1 MNTVIYA
8 RYSAGPRQTDQSI
21 DGQLRVCTEFCKQ
34 RGLTVVDT
42 YCDRHISGRTD
53 ERPEFQRLIADA
65 KAHKFEAVVVYKTDR
80 FARNKYDSAI
90 YKRELRRNGIQI
102 FYAAEAIPEG
112 PEGIILESLM
122 EGLAEYYSAELAQ
135 KIKRGLNESALKC
148 QSLGSG
154 RPLGY
159 TVDEQKHFQ
168 IDPESSQAVKTIFEM
183 YIKGESNAAICD
195 YLNARGLRTSQGNLF
210 NKNSINRIIKNR
222 KYIGEYRYNDIVVE
236 GGMPAIISKETFC
249 LAQAEMERRRTH
261 RAPVSPKAEYLLAG
275 KLFCG
280 HCKGPMQGVSGTGK
294 SGNKWYYYY
303 CANTRGK
310 ERTCDKKQV
319 SRDRLEKAVVD
330 FTVRY
335 ILQEDVLEE
344 LSKKVYAAQE
354 RQNNT
359 ASEIAFYEKKLAENK
374 KAIANIL
381 RAIESGAMTQALPAR
396 LQELENEQTVIQG
409 ELSYLKGARLAFT
422 EDQILFAL
430 LQHLDPRPGESEQD
444 YHRRIITDFVSE
456 VYLYDDRMLIY
467 FNISSAD
474 GKLKHADLSAIES
487 GVFDAGLIS
496 STNLIA
502 GRTPGAG
509 FDERSVSSTT
519 REPDEPSVL
528 HQREEPH
535 RFAVRLFPFHLIASL
550 SHEIKQHVDV
560 LTDGAEI
567 VSSAAPA
574 VIVPDAAAHLR
585 QELFLPHQNGV
596 SDPFVFLYKGF
607 QLLIFFYD
615 TDVGQVLREGT
626 GIEPVRL
633 RVKVQRRQ
641 RVQRLIGVPH
651 IGMPVIFFR
660 RLLEASYPILGL
672 ADRLIVVEQC
682 LSVVTIEL
690 VGVRIAVCIV
700 LVLERLDAFRPRGKV
715 KPDAHRLRMGGQS
728 CHDRQGQNARCD
740 RRNKFSSHDKTSFL

>member
-34 RGLTVVDT
+34 RGLTVIDT

-496 STNLIA
+496 SIL
-502 GRTPGAG
+502 RTKQTLPQEAAKGCSKKAAQKIRG
-509 FDERSVSSTT
+509 IIISK
-519 REPDEPSVL
+519 
-528 HQREEPH
+528 QR
-535 RFAVRLFPFHLIASL
+535 
-550 SHEIKQHVDV
+550 
-560 LTDGAEI
+560 
-567 VSSAAPA
+567 
-574 VIVPDAAAHLR
+574 
-585 QELFLPHQNGV
+585 
-596 SDPFVFLYKGF
+596 
-607 QLLIFFYD
+607 
-615 TDVGQVLREGT
+615 
-626 GIEPVRL
+626 
-633 RVKVQRRQ
+633 
-641 RVQRLIGVPH
+641 
-651 IGMPVIFFR
+651 
-660 RLLEASYPILGL
+660 
-672 ADRLIVVEQC
+672 
-682 LSVVTIEL
+682 
-690 VGVRIAVCIV
+690 
-700 LVLERLDAFRPRGKV
+700 
-715 KPDAHRLRMGGQS
+715 KPKS
-728 CHDRQGQNARCD
+728 
-740 RRNKFSSHDKTSFL
+740 